1 MIMVTLEKIKESLNE
16 DNTIPK
22 ENRELIIEIINFFK
36 KDSTIIKFRSNTDKE
51 FYYVNDICL
60 DTKKENLYFVG
71 TNNLRSSS
79 RELFIYNLFNDFI
92 KDIKNNFRFCDIV
105 VKDDFLPKI
114 KKVNNS
120 PLINLDLED

>member
-1 MIMVTLEKIKESLNE
+1 MDFVDNIIENLNK
-16 DNTIPK
+16 NVSK
-22 ENRELIIEIINFFK
+22 ENRELIIDIVMFFK
-36 KDSTIIKFRSNTDKE
+36 KDSTIIKFRSDNDKE
-51 FYYVNDICL
+51 FYFVNDICL

-79 RELFIYNLFNDFI
+79 RELFIYNSFNDFI
-92 KDIKNNFRFCDIV
+92 KDIKKNFRFCDIV
-105 VKDDFLPKI
+105 VKDSFLPQK